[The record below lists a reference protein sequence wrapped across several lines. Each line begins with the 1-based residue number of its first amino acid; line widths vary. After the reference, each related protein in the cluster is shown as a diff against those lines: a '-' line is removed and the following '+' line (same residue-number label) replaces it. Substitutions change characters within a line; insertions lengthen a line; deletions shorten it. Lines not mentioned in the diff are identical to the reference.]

1 MISLTSLNTVCSSS
15 KRSQIKTSDCG
26 KKRGVGGTESKCAS
40 ALRLIYND
48 GELTFDR
55 EYWRITNKKSIHQ
68 RNIESLAT
76 GIYKFQADLTPLIT
90 SDLFVTRENNYNFRN
105 FQELES

>member
-1 MISLTSLNTVCSSS
+1 M
-15 KRSQIKTSDCG
+15 R
-26 KKRGVGGTESKCAS
+26 KKRGWGGGGGSWGGGGGKSKSAS
-40 ALRLIYND
+40 VLRLIYND
-48 GELTFDR
+48 DELTFDR

-76 GIYKFQADLTPLIT
+76 GIYKFQADLTQPIT
-90 SDLFVTRENNYNFRN
+90 SDLFVTRENNYNLRN